1 MDHNLAIIDLRAG
14 GAGADTAIKPLMLHT
29 ILFCPVIRW
38 VCQELLPCGVGR
50 FLLSAMRNGGRRLP
64 GPCRASAA

>member
-1 MDHNLAIIDLRAG
+1 MDHNIAIIDLRAG
-14 GAGADTAIKPLMLHT
+14 GAGADTAMKPLMLHT

-50 FLLSAMRNGGRRLP
+50 FFVVP
-64 GPCRASAA
+64 